1 MYRGIWLR
9 LSQYHAEESRQRA
22 QKRPP
27 RAFVPSG
34 GTVAPPR
41 REKPT
46 EATERPATRFCPFGW
61 YGCAAMQRKADRG
74 HREARHALLPHRVAW
89 LCRHG
94 EKSRQRPQKRPPRA
108 FAPSGGMVV
117 PPCRGKPTES
127 GGWASSGWLAI
138 GLRLPL
144 SGGGPHQTGA
154 HKKKGGDISPP
165 PSWEPQPKQLFPPLL
180 MLRLLLLAFVVLPWH
195 AHTWSALPP
204 HDSANIIWHI

>member
-74 HREARHALLPHRVAW
+74 HREARHALLPH
-89 LCRHG
+89 
-94 EKSRQRPQKRPPRA
+94 K
-108 FAPSGGMVV
+108 
-117 PPCRGKPTES
+117 S